1 MTTVALGAGIEEVID
16 DEPAGLTVE
25 DLPDILPTRWDT
37 GRAKKRSDPARAD
50 RHCINCRRPAD
61 PRYLYCSDK
70 CSRAS
75 RDRQKGK
82 G

>member
-1 MTTVALGAGIEEVID
+1 MTTVTLGAGLEEIVD
-16 DEPAGLTVE
+16 DPP
-25 DLPDILPTRWDT
+25 LPDILPTRWDT
-37 GRAKKRSDPARAD
+37 GRAKKRSDPSRAD
-50 RHCINCRRPAD
+50 RHCINCRRPAN

-75 RDRQKGK
+75 RDRQRGK